1 MLLVPSFME
10 EQEEDVDHFGFDD
23 MVEIAQG
30 GSQLGTTRLH
40 ANFHS
45 DMRSVSA
52 CFTQFQLPTKTAS
65 LSQQ

>member
-1 MLLVPSFME
+1 MWTISASTIWWRSHKV
-10 EQEEDVDHFGFDD
+10 
-23 MVEIAQG
+23 
-30 GSQLGTTRLH
+30 GTTNLH

-65 LSQQ
+65 SSQQ